1 MLDFDITKDNVRD
14 NIASGNINPRI
25 LKQLFAD
32 MQIRS
37 YAYDY
42 QIQKELVNYHE
53 ERITVKDLKQDVG
66 VNLFTDG
73 VSERVYYFPM
83 KHQLIA
89 TGKRK
94 AWRDSAVYNKAL
106 TFDELNENHK
116 LFRFNVLVF
125 VNEQL
130 YTNVRIKAKEEFT
143 HIYFR
148 YRDLSK
154 MVQTTGVNITI
165 LCIPQSVVTVVDNI
179 DATLYNKGHF
189 SFRLFNPT
197 SLYELYQCESY
208 FAFLINKETN
218 RYIMSDEMEYLG
230 DEEMF
235 HFRHDH
241 LPSDI
246 IKYKLVV
253 IGSDLLY
260 SISDLPADN
269 DQFFAT
275 ELENMPIPKDNISIL
290 VKNSDGLWKPNP
302 GSVVLTEK
310 YPNVFQVTNPED
322 YQLRLI
328 VYYADDTQNDH
339 IVYDTEMD
347 YYLNNVN
354 LLDAY
359 QNGYVPTLLKD
370 FAPMQW
376 DYALKDYFQK
386 NNGIHDA
393 NIKEPWTSFSYKLK
407 TISNIIKQWSS
418 FYLEY
423 AKRTYGFLTGWY
435 HDISKWSPERLAS
448 KERMSS
454 LEDIPLDP
462 TGREQYPTAYF
473 KEPQYVFTYKNT
485 NTYDDPTSYLFYIDG
500 KMVIPTSVLV
510 FRGYQYVYLPK
521 KRITSTSMIE
531 VERFDGVRFSKRL
544 RVPEEGVLIDLSLL
558 RGNLI
563 ANSLFIVNEAQEFA
577 NKNYKVEVI
586 DPELGTYVLDLDT
599 SVYNLLPSMT
609 LKITP
614 LFPQYNDSLI
624 SLNCNNQLITF
635 NRRNSGDDYSTGKPV
650 NFNPNGPIM
659 NVKKMVTPR
668 LRMYTK
674 DGRFLSKLSYVV
686 HKRENAKSKPKF
698 SLPVRPGET
707 REMMIAYVGYDERL
721 IYHLDE
727 IPNNGL
733 IDVEG
738 KTNRPICL
746 SYHDIYLNG
755 IKLHKNDIMI
765 ISPFKFVITTLET
778 HNTLSNL
785 EIYEKAYAD
794 DNLFKFEIDED
805 SLYLADRLFNEDD
818 KFRNELI
825 ESLDTIDPDGS
836 VEDIQFIRDWYS
848 ELLNKWLFN
857 NQLNADTRHDLE
869 FFAPLFD
876 KDFGYRLL
884 FNADD
889 RVRYKVKEENRFY
902 LWHDGSIREN
912 DGNNPV
918 HESGRFSDLE
928 GNVPNPE
935 LHMTEKE
942 FLAKG
947 SAPIDGNTVLD
958 YHTELH
964 KEPKAPQY
972 HFPSD
977 LDNKP
982 NLSNLN
988 TSADVVTITEESYS
1002 EVERTRIGTH
1012 QPVHKVSTTEVD
1024 PKPADVVIEPIEPEH
1039 VRMPSR
1045 IATPEPTLPEEG
1057 EYERVEETLTTQ
1069 ISYGLEGIELPGLQL
1084 EVYNGRHKKQ
1094 IPFKSTVGSTENATV
1109 RLRYTGT
1116 VPENEEGIITIFVM
1130 DEDKRVIYTYEMEP
1144 AEHVEIDQEF
1154 TLFTKKFNL
1163 FVKYERVYDDSNATL
1178 AFGEVDSRYTNQL
1191 VAIDAK
1197 SNEIVY
1203 RFGRPVGGQQF
1214 TILENRKYYIAL
1226 DYKPN
1231 LAAEYDRVNQL
1242 ADGDLSYQFFLNR
1255 ENHIRNYH
1263 MVFVNGELITSFDSN
1278 DLDEI
1283 TDVYRE
1289 DTAYR
1294 RILTNIISPND
1305 STIIDI
1311 KTIRITTSG
1320 NTQLVNLVPAKTI
1333 DLSNIRQS
1341 SVSYRTCSGKLI
1353 QNHFT
1358 SKNENDFMF
1367 DAEHG
1372 TSSTDIYQQ
1381 IISSDNIAKL
1391 LENKLNNP
1399 IHIGDNL
1406 YFPMNMNPIS
1416 IEVEVSMG
1424 MFDRN
1429 IANELPLANKLI
1441 RANVDLL
1448 NADNT
1453 VISSNTGTIYQEGI
1467 NARVMVNVITSDT
1480 MSSISKL
1487 SMVAQYD
1494 ASDSNTLIIE
1504 NGLTEAID
1512 ITMTLYNGVVQTI
1525 STRVEPIQTKTVTL
1539 GRSWIV
1545 QKIQTIETSAQ
1556 QFSIFVNN
1564 ETTRVKQSDLV
1575 YKSDI
1580 HKIHFHSDIVRPK
1593 TSIYTIDTSRIDSFL
1608 SGQIKISDGVT
1619 TEDIIKTTGGRFTFA
1634 SYPERNVSIFYQ
1646 FDPMAAKKSNI
1657 ELSVPDYTISQNNA
1671 FVRLSTFS
1679 DIKNSISISVDGASK
1694 EIVLD
1699 DYPDS
1704 SYNTI
1709 NDIITKT
1716 DIGHKVILAENIAVG
1731 EHVIDSLSI
1740 YSSVNHKSV
1749 AASGH
1754 NSVDIGSLLDKILNT
1769 SIDDAS
1775 ITFIVDYPS
1784 STSIRKTVTCHDLKT
1799 VRFENP
1805 VIRDKNHMHIYGNHL
1820 LFPSNASGL
1829 SIAFNIL
1836 TNTNDESLVSEE
1848 TYLNLDSVN
1857 GYASLYLSG
1866 NVINPRTPEAEIVNN
1881 EVSFT
1886 IPVEDVNVVNKID
1899 IELYNTQKKIKTIR
1913 IINNT
1918 KNIIEIASYKLRN
1931 SHINK
1936 TISKNSQYI
1945 THRGNA
1951 SRFVFNG
1958 KAESFVLSDGWE
1970 CLAIDINTSKGIKSC
1985 SVNGESIPVSEHMR
1999 IEKDNIEIIEFS

>member
-1 MLDFDITKDNVRD
+1 MLDFDITKENVRD

-37 YAYDY
+37 YTYDY

-53 ERITVKDLKQDVG
+53 ERITAKDLKQDVG

-73 VSERVYYFPM
+73 VSERIYYFPM

-94 AWRDSAVYNKAL
+94 EWRDSAVYNKAL

-148 YRDLSK
+148 YRDLAK
-154 MVQTTGVNITI
+154 MIQTTGVNITI

-179 DATLYNKGHF
+179 DATLHNKGHF

-197 SLYELYQCESY
+197 SLYELYQCDSY

-218 RYIMSDEMEYLG
+218 RYIMSDKMEYMG
-230 DEEMF
+230 EEEMF
-235 HFRHDH
+235 YFQHDH

-246 IKYKLVV
+246 TKYKLVV

-260 SISDLPADN
+260 SISDLPSDN

-359 QNGYVPTLLKD
+359 QNGYVPTLLKE
-370 FAPMQW
+370 FAPLQW

-386 NNGIHDA
+386 NNGIHEA

-435 HDISKWSPERLAS
+435 HDIAKWSPERLAS

-521 KRITSTSMIE
+521 KRITPTSMIE

-544 RVPEEGVLIDLSLL
+544 RVPEEGVLVDLSFL

-765 ISPFKFVITTLET
+765 VSPFKFVITTLET

-825 ESLDTIDPDGS
+825 ESLDKIDPDGS

-912 DGNNPV
+912 GGENPV

-942 FLAKG
+942 YLATG
-947 SAPIDGNTVLD
+947 SAPIDGNSVLD
-958 YHTELH
+958 YHTELY

-988 TSADVVTITEESYS
+988 TSADAVTVTEESYP

-1069 ISYGLEGIELPGLQL
+1069 VSYGLKGIELPGLQL
-1084 EVYNGRHKKQ
+1084 VVYNGRHKKQ
-1094 IPFKSTVGSTENATV
+1094 VPFGTTVESTENATV
-1109 RLRYTGT
+1109 ELHYSGT
-1116 VPENEEGIITIFVM
+1116 AVREDENAVITIDIEDEHDHVM
-1130 DEDKRVIYTYEMEP
+1130 YTYELEP
-1144 AEHVEIDQEF
+1144 AESVRINQM
-1154 TLFTKKFNL
+1154 FNL
-1163 FVKYERVYDDSNATL
+1163 TTRKFAVSVSREGAYSDTTASTV
-1178 AFGEVDSRYTNQL
+1178 FGNVDPRFTNQL
-1191 VAIDAK
+1191 VAVDSK
-1197 SNEIVY
+1197 TNEIIY
-1203 RFGRPVGGQQF
+1203 RFGRPSGRQEF
-1214 TILENRKYYIAL
+1214 SILENRAYHLAL
-1226 DYKPN
+1226 DYKPG
-1231 LAAEYDRVNQL
+1231 LASEYDMANRLVGDNLSHNFFNSMDNRFKTYHIVSVNGAVVKTVESKTVPGTTQNYAENTAYRL
-1242 ADGDLSYQFFLNR
+1242 ALTGDLS
-1255 ENHIRNYH
+1255 
-1263 MVFVNGELITSFDSN
+1263 
-1278 DLDEI
+1278 
-1283 TDVYRE
+1283 
-1289 DTAYR
+1289 TANAS
-1294 RILTNIISPND
+1294 L
-1305 STIIDI
+1305 IDI
-1311 KTIRITTSG
+1311 KSVRVIYSENG
-1320 NTQLVNLVPAKTI
+1320 SDVDVQLTPSMTI
-1333 DLSNIRQS
+1333 DLSKIKNS
-1341 SVSYRTCSGKLI
+1341 AVPYTSYRGKLTVVG
-1353 QNHFT
+1353 QD
-1358 SKNENDFMF
+1358 KDGYDFIF
-1367 DAEHG
+1367 EG
-1372 TSSTDIYQQ
+1372 TDRHSSTDITQQ
-1381 IISSDNIAKL
+1381 LITSNGIAELVSSGAIFKV
-1391 LENKLNNP
+1391 
-1399 IHIGDNL
+1399 IHVG
-1406 YFPMNMNPIS
+1406 
-1416 IEVEVSMG
+1416 
-1424 MFDRN
+1424 
-1429 IANELPLANKLI
+1429 NKLI
-1441 RANVDLL
+1441 LPVGSTITRIHSVATIPTFNVTLPDTLPL
-1448 NADNT
+1448 PGKLSTGTTTLMNSAGSPVVTEESKLHASGLTTTVSTSMNIGRIVENKSKLGFSVAYDNST
-1453 VISSNTGTIYQEGI
+1453 SKEFLVYNKLDHQASVTINIRNVVSKTITLTIEPMETKMVRLGSGWELVSISEINTGDVQSEIFINTESNKVQKEKLSEEHFIEKVFIKPKVIVHNYSETYTFDLSKMDPIFFGQVNITDGDRVVTIDHTDNDRFTFKTDPGKPVSLFYQFNPEKLYKPNNEDTISAIERRLHAVTRLI
-1467 NARVMVNVITSDT
+1467 NYTDVKNVITLQINDT
-1480 MSSISKL
+1480 H
-1487 SMVAQYD
+1487 
-1494 ASDSNTLIIE
+1494 
-1504 NGLTEAID
+1504 
-1512 ITMTLYNGVVQTI
+1512 
-1525 STRVEPIQTKTVTL
+1525 
-1539 GRSWIV
+1539 
-1545 QKIQTIETSAQ
+1545 
-1556 QFSIFVNN
+1556 
-1564 ETTRVKQSDLV
+1564 
-1575 YKSDI
+1575 I
-1580 HKIHFHSDIVRPK
+1580 HKINLREETISFKEANSILSNLVKGDIVKLIDNLSPGNHRIYGSTISKDIVLWNKHKYSGFWKMFTPLFLVLVLSDTRGTRFTTRATYPESTGLGEIQKTIDENNLHLIAGEVNSIDTDGGLIDVLDDGYWLFPRKPQQLEFVVSNIKESYTTIRINNVKVRTPTSSDIVKRPDIDIPVVNGTAK
-1593 TSIYTIDTSRIDSFL
+1593 WSIYDNEIYSEIWF
-1608 SGQIKISDGVT
+1608 
-1619 TEDIIKTTGGRFTFA
+1619 
-1634 SYPERNVSIFYQ
+1634 NVSYI
-1646 FDPMAAKKSNI
+1646 
-1657 ELSVPDYTISQNNA
+1657 
-1671 FVRLSTFS
+1671 
-1679 DIKNSISISVDGASK
+1679 
-1694 EIVLD
+1694 
-1699 DYPDS
+1699 
-1704 SYNTI
+1704 
-1709 NDIITKT
+1709 
-1716 DIGHKVILAENIAVG
+1716 
-1731 EHVIDSLSI
+1731 
-1740 YSSVNHKSV
+1740 
-1749 AASGH
+1749 
-1754 NSVDIGSLLDKILNT
+1754 
-1769 SIDDAS
+1769 
-1775 ITFIVDYPS
+1775 
-1784 STSIRKTVTCHDLKT
+1784 
-1799 VRFENP
+1799 
-1805 VIRDKNHMHIYGNHL
+1805 DKNG
-1820 LFPSNASGL
+1820 
-1829 SIAFNIL
+1829 
-1836 TNTNDESLVSEE
+1836 
-1848 TYLNLDSVN
+1848 
-1857 GYASLYLSG
+1857 
-1866 NVINPRTPEAEIVNN
+1866 R
-1881 EVSFT
+1881 
-1886 IPVEDVNVVNKID
+1886 
-1899 IELYNTQKKIKTIR
+1899 
-1913 IINNT
+1913 
-1918 KNIIEIASYKLRN
+1918 SY
-1931 SHINK
+1931 
-1936 TISKNSQYI
+1936 
-1945 THRGNA
+1945 
-1951 SRFVFNG
+1951 
-1958 KAESFVLSDGWE
+1958 
-1970 CLAIDINTSKGIKSC
+1970 
-1985 SVNGESIPVSEHMR
+1985 
-1999 IEKDNIEIIEFS
+1999 

>member
-1 MLDFDITKDNVRD
+1 MLDFDITKENVRD

-37 YAYDY
+37 YTYDY
-42 QIQKELVNYHE
+42 QIQKDLVNYHE
-53 ERITVKDLKQDVG
+53 ERITAKQLKRDVG

-94 AWRDSAVYNKAL
+94 EWRDSTVYNKAL

-125 VNEQL
+125 VNEKL

-148 YRDLSK
+148 YRDLAK
-154 MVQTTGVNITI
+154 IIQTTGVNITI

-218 RYIMSDEMEYLG
+218 RYIMSDKMVYMGE
-230 DEEMF
+230 EEMF
-235 HFRHDH
+235 HFQHEH

-246 IKYKLVV
+246 TKYKLVL

-347 YYLNNVN
+347 YYLSNVN

-359 QNGYVPTLLKD
+359 QNGYVPTLLKE

-386 NNGIHDA
+386 NNGIHKA

-435 HDISKWSPERLAS
+435 HDIAKWSPERLAS

-500 KMVIPTSVLV
+500 KMVVPTSVLV

-521 KRITSTSMIE
+521 KRITPTSMIE

-544 RVPEEGVLIDLSLL
+544 RVPEEGVLVDLSFL

-586 DPELGTYVLDLDT
+586 DPEVGTYVLDLDT

-635 NRRNSGDDYSTGKPV
+635 NRRNSGDDYSTGKTV

-668 LRMYTK
+668 LRMYTN

-707 REMMIAYVGYDERL
+707 REMMIAYIGYDERL

-785 EIYEKAYAD
+785 EIYEKMYAD

-876 KDFGYRLL
+876 KDFGNRLL

-912 DGNNPV
+912 GGENPV
-918 HESGRFSDLE
+918 HEPNRFSELE
-928 GNVPNPE
+928 GNIPNPE

-988 TSADVVTITEESYS
+988 TSADAVTVTEGSYS
-1002 EVERTRIGTH
+1002 DVERARIGTH
-1012 QPVHKVSTTEVD
+1012 QPVHRVSTTEVD

-1057 EYERVEETLTTQ
+1057 EYERVEETLTTEVN
-1069 ISYGLEGIELPGLQL
+1069 YGLKGIELPGLQL
-1084 EVYNGRHKKQ
+1084 VVYNGRHKKQ
-1094 IPFKSTVGSTENATV
+1094 VPFGTTVESTENATV
-1109 RLRYTGT
+1109 QLRYSGT
-1116 VPENEEGIITIFVM
+1116 AVGGDENAAITIDIADEHDHVM
-1130 DEDKRVIYTYEMEP
+1130 YTYELGPSES
-1144 AEHVEIDQEF
+1144 VTIDQ
-1154 TLFTKKFNL
+1154 LFNL
-1163 FVKYERVYDDSNATL
+1163 TTRKFAVSVSRKTVEYSTITASVT
-1178 AFGEVDSRYTNQL
+1178 FGDVDPRFTNQL
-1191 VAIDAK
+1191 VAIDSK
-1197 SNEIVY
+1197 TNEIIY
-1203 RFGRPVGGQQF
+1203 RFGRPSGKQEF
-1214 TILENRKYYIAL
+1214 TILENRTYRLAL
-1226 DYKPN
+1226 DYSPS
-1231 LAAEYDRVNQL
+1231 LASEYDVANRLVGNN
-1242 ADGDLSYQFFLNR
+1242 LSHNFFNSIPNRSKTYHVVTLNGAVVKTVESKTVSATTQNYA
-1255 ENHIRNYH
+1255 EN
-1263 MVFVNGELITSFDSN
+1263 
-1278 DLDEI
+1278 
-1283 TDVYRE
+1283 
-1289 DTAYR
+1289 TAYR
-1294 RILTNIISPND
+1294 IALTDELSTANSPLINIKSIRMNYSQSGSD
-1305 STIIDI
+1305 VDI
-1311 KTIRITTSG
+1311 
-1320 NTQLVNLVPAKTI
+1320 QLTPSVTI
-1333 DLSNIRQS
+1333 DLSQIKNS
-1341 SVSYRTCSGKLI
+1341 TVPYTSYRGKLI
-1353 QNHFT
+1353 VNGQEHDGD
-1358 SKNENDFMF
+1358 DFVF
-1367 DAEHG
+1367 EG
-1372 TSSTDIYQQ
+1372 TDRHSSTDMTQRLLSANGVSELV
-1381 IISSDNIAKL
+1381 SSGAIFRV
-1391 LENKLNNP
+1391 
-1399 IHIGDNL
+1399 IHVG
-1406 YFPMNMNPIS
+1406 
-1416 IEVEVSMG
+1416 
-1424 MFDRN
+1424 
-1429 IANELPLANKLI
+1429 NKLI
-1441 RANVDLL
+1441 LPVGSTITRINSVAMIPTFN
-1448 NADNT
+1448 
-1453 VISSNTGTIYQEGI
+1453 GTISDTLPLPGRLSSGTATLMNSAGSPVVTAESELHANGSTTTVSTSMNIGRVVENGSRLGFSVNYDTSTTREILVYNKLSHQATVEYVVTNLGHSETRRFTMEPMETKTLRFGGGWEFDSFGTIGSEEEFDTFINTELNKVESGSRWDDSSIEKLFIKPKVIVHEYTEIYKFSIAKMDSIFSGQVHVTDGDRVVTIEKNDTISEFVFKTDPGKRVSVFYQFNPEKLYKPDTEDSTSAI
-1467 NARVMVNVITSDT
+1467 YKRSHAITRLIDYNDIKNVITLQINDGRIHKLDLQKENISFKYANTIASKLVKGDKVILVENLSPGRHAIYG
-1480 MSSISKL
+1480 SSISKDTVLWKNNISSGFWVVYIPVFLNFVFEPEL
-1487 SMVAQYD
+1487 SYTLKVIYPKDTGLGEIQKTINED
-1494 ASDSNTLIIE
+1494 NTHLE
-1504 NGLTEAID
+1504 PGNKNTTMDKNG
-1512 ITMTLYNGVVQTI
+1512 
-1525 STRVEPIQTKTVTL
+1525 
-1539 GRSWIV
+1539 
-1545 QKIQTIETSAQ
+1545 
-1556 QFSIFVNN
+1556 
-1564 ETTRVKQSDLV
+1564 DLV
-1575 YKSDI
+1575 DL
-1580 HKIHFHSDIVRPK
+1580 V
-1593 TSIYTIDTSRIDSFL
+1593 
-1608 SGQIKISDGVT
+1608 
-1619 TEDIIKTTGGRFTFA
+1619 GGEWLF
-1634 SYPERNVSIFYQ
+1634 PRNPQ
-1646 FDPMAAKKSNI
+1646 QI
-1657 ELSVPDYTISQNNA
+1657 ELTV
-1671 FVRLSTFS
+1671 S
-1679 DIKNSISISVDGASK
+1679 DIKKPFVRM
-1694 EIVLD
+1694 
-1699 DYPDS
+1699 
-1704 SYNTI
+1704 
-1709 NDIITKT
+1709 
-1716 DIGHKVILAENIAVG
+1716 
-1731 EHVIDSLSI
+1731 VIDS
-1740 YSSVNHKSV
+1740 
-1749 AASGH
+1749 ASG
-1754 NSVDIGSLLDKILNT
+1754 SLKKIIVPVINGT
-1769 SIDDAS
+1769 AKATIP
-1775 ITFIVDYPS
+1775 IEGRTFISFNTFFMKENDTNPS
-1784 STSIRKTVTCHDLKT
+1784 I
-1799 VRFENP
+1799 
-1805 VIRDKNHMHIYGNHL
+1805 
-1820 LFPSNASGL
+1820 
-1829 SIAFNIL
+1829 
-1836 TNTNDESLVSEE
+1836 
-1848 TYLNLDSVN
+1848 
-1857 GYASLYLSG
+1857 
-1866 NVINPRTPEAEIVNN
+1866 
-1881 EVSFT
+1881 
-1886 IPVEDVNVVNKID
+1886 
-1899 IELYNTQKKIKTIR
+1899 
-1913 IINNT
+1913 
-1918 KNIIEIASYKLRN
+1918 
-1931 SHINK
+1931 
-1936 TISKNSQYI
+1936 
-1945 THRGNA
+1945 
-1951 SRFVFNG
+1951 
-1958 KAESFVLSDGWE
+1958 
-1970 CLAIDINTSKGIKSC
+1970 
-1985 SVNGESIPVSEHMR
+1985 
-1999 IEKDNIEIIEFS
+1999 

>member
-1 MLDFDITKDNVRD
+1 MLDFDITKENVRD

-37 YAYDY
+37 YTYDY

-53 ERITVKDLKQDVG
+53 ERITAKDLKLDVG

-73 VSERVYYFPM
+73 ISERIYYFPM

-94 AWRDSAVYNKAL
+94 EWRDSAVYNKAL

-125 VNEQL
+125 VNEKL

-148 YRDLSK
+148 YRDLAK
-154 MVQTTGVNITI
+154 MIQTTGVNITI

-218 RYIMSDEMEYLG
+218 RYIMSDKMVYMGE
-230 DEEMF
+230 EEMF
-235 HFRHDH
+235 HFQHEH

-246 IKYKLVV
+246 TKYKLVV

-347 YYLNNVN
+347 YYLSNVN

-359 QNGYVPTLLKD
+359 QNGYVPTLLKE
-370 FAPMQW
+370 FTPMQW

-386 NNGIHDA
+386 NNGIHKA

-435 HDISKWSPERLAS
+435 HDIAKWSPERLAS
-448 KERMSS
+448 KERMNS
-454 LEDIPLDP
+454 LADIPLDP

-500 KMVIPTSVLV
+500 KMVVPTSVLV

-521 KRITSTSMIE
+521 KRITPTSMIE

-544 RVPEEGVLIDLSLL
+544 RVPEEGVLVDLSFL

-599 SVYNLLPSMT
+599 SVYNLLPSMS

-624 SLNCNNQLITF
+624 SLNCNNQLVTF
-635 NRRNSGDDYSTGKPV
+635 NRRNSGDDYSTGKTV

-707 REMMIAYVGYDERL
+707 REMMIAYIGYDERL

-778 HNTLSNL
+778 HNTLANL
-785 EIYEKAYAD
+785 EIYEKMYAD

-825 ESLDTIDPDGS
+825 ESLDKIDPDGS

-876 KDFGYRLL
+876 KDFGNRLL

-912 DGNNPV
+912 GGENPV
-918 HESGRFSDLE
+918 HEPNRFSELE
-928 GNVPNPE
+928 GNIPNPE

-988 TSADVVTITEESYS
+988 TSADAVTVTEESYS
-1002 EVERTRIGTH
+1002 GVERTRIGTH

-1024 PKPADVVIEPIEPEH
+1024 PKPDDVVIEPIEPEH

-1057 EYERVEETLTTQ
+1057 EYERVEETLTTEV
-1069 ISYGLEGIELPGLQL
+1069 SYGLQGIELPGLQL
-1084 EVYNGRHKKQ
+1084 VVYNGRHKKQ
-1094 IPFKSTVGSTENATV
+1094 VPFGTTVESTENATV
-1109 RLRYTGT
+1109 QLRYSGT
-1116 VPENEEGIITIFVM
+1116 PVHADENTAITIDIADEQDHVM
-1130 DEDKRVIYTYEMEP
+1130 YTYELGPSESV
-1144 AEHVEIDQEF
+1144 AIDQ
-1154 TLFTKKFNL
+1154 LFNL
-1163 FVKYERVYDDSNATL
+1163 TTRKFALSVTRKTVVYANITASVT
-1178 AFGEVDSRYTNQL
+1178 FGDVDPRFTNQL
-1191 VAIDAK
+1191 VAIDSK
-1197 SNEIVY
+1197 TNEIIY
-1203 RFGRPVGGQQF
+1203 RFGRPSGKQEF
-1214 TILENRKYYIAL
+1214 TILENRTYRLAL
-1226 DYKPN
+1226 DYTPS
-1231 LAAEYDRVNQL
+1231 LASEYDVANRLV
-1242 ADGDLSYQFFLNR
+1242 GDNLSHNFFNSIPNRSKTYHIVTLNGAVVKTVESKTISSTTQNYA
-1255 ENHIRNYH
+1255 EN
-1263 MVFVNGELITSFDSN
+1263 
-1278 DLDEI
+1278 
-1283 TDVYRE
+1283 
-1289 DTAYR
+1289 TAYR
-1294 RILTNIISPND
+1294 INLTDELPATDSPLINIKSIRMNYSQSGSGSD
-1305 STIIDI
+1305 VDI
-1311 KTIRITTSG
+1311 
-1320 NTQLVNLVPAKTI
+1320 QLTPSVTI
-1333 DLSNIRQS
+1333 DLSQIKNSTIPYT
-1341 SVSYRTCSGKLI
+1341 SYRGKMI
-1353 QNHFT
+1353 VNGQDHDGD
-1358 SKNENDFMF
+1358 DFVF
-1367 DAEHG
+1367 EG
-1372 TSSTDIYQQ
+1372 TDRHSSTDMTQRLLSVNGVSELVSSGAIFRVIHVGNKLILPVGSTITRINSVAMIPTFNGAISDTLPLPGRLSSGTATLMNSTGSPVVTADSELHANGSTTTVSTSMNIGRVVENGSRLGFSVNYDTSTTREILVYNKLSHQATVEYVVTNLGHSETRRFTMEPMETKTLRFGGGWEFDSFGTIGSEEEFDTFINTESNKVESGSSRWDDNSIEKLFIKPKVVVPKYTEEYVFNIYDLDSILFGQ
-1381 IISSDNIAKL
+1381 IQVSDGERVEVIEDTDSNKFTFKTLPGRTVSVLYQFNPSKLFEPKYVDLESSTTSRTNGLSRLVNYLDVSNIVTIQVDNGRVYKPTLAKLNVRLESAISARAQLTKGSPIVLAEGLSPGAHSINSASISKKDSDSVVATVSGLWELYHAGIGNILDNIGCSVELKL
-1391 LENKLNNP
+1391 TYPETTGLGTLKRKVVLREKRSDLLDRVTDFDSNELINLINNSW
-1399 IHIGDNL
+1399 
-1406 YFPMNMNPIS
+1406 YFPKNPIS
-1416 IEVEVSMG
+1416 VEIEILNINPINYTNDNGSFEIKKLFDSIRFSNVHGTESRIPIVHNSANITITDLTEKTVSINTTLDYSG
-1424 MFDRN
+1424 ERTDIYFEN
-1429 IANELPLANKLI
+1429 STK
-1441 RANVDLL
+1441 
-1448 NADNT
+1448 NT
-1453 VISSNTGTIYQEGI
+1453 VHI
-1467 NARVMVNVITSDT
+1467 N
-1480 MSSISKL
+1480 K
-1487 SMVAQYD
+1487 
-1494 ASDSNTLIIE
+1494 
-1504 NGLTEAID
+1504 
-1512 ITMTLYNGVVQTI
+1512 MTLYNSMVNRTYVVTKYSTPFFWMDMYTFNHETQT
-1525 STRVEPIQTKTVTL
+1525 
-1539 GRSWIV
+1539 
-1545 QKIQTIETSAQ
+1545 
-1556 QFSIFVNN
+1556 
-1564 ETTRVKQSDLV
+1564 
-1575 YKSDI
+1575 
-1580 HKIHFHSDIVRPK
+1580 
-1593 TSIYTIDTSRIDSFL
+1593 L
-1608 SGQIKISDGVT
+1608 SLPAGWK
-1619 TEDIIKTTGGRFTFA
+1619 
-1634 SYPERNVSIFYQ
+1634 
-1646 FDPMAAKKSNI
+1646 
-1657 ELSVPDYTISQNNA
+1657 L
-1671 FVRLSTFS
+1671 
-1679 DIKNSISISVDGASK
+1679 ISVD
-1694 EIVLD
+1694 I
-1699 DYPDS
+1699 
-1704 SYNTI
+1704 
-1709 NDIITKT
+1709 
-1716 DIGHKVILAENIAVG
+1716 
-1731 EHVIDSLSI
+1731 
-1740 YSSVNHKSV
+1740 
-1749 AASGH
+1749 
-1754 NSVDIGSLLDKILNT
+1754 
-1769 SIDDAS
+1769 
-1775 ITFIVDYPS
+1775 
-1784 STSIRKTVTCHDLKT
+1784 
-1799 VRFENP
+1799 
-1805 VIRDKNHMHIYGNHL
+1805 
-1820 LFPSNASGL
+1820 
-1829 SIAFNIL
+1829 
-1836 TNTNDESLVSEE
+1836 
-1848 TYLNLDSVN
+1848 
-1857 GYASLYLSG
+1857 
-1866 NVINPRTPEAEIVNN
+1866 TPEE
-1881 EVSFT
+1881 
-1886 IPVEDVNVVNKID
+1886 
-1899 IELYNTQKKIKTIR
+1899 
-1913 IINNT
+1913 
-1918 KNIIEIASYKLRN
+1918 AS
-1931 SHINK
+1931 S
-1936 TISKNSQYI
+1936 
-1945 THRGNA
+1945 
-1951 SRFVFNG
+1951 
-1958 KAESFVLSDGWE
+1958 
-1970 CLAIDINTSKGIKSC
+1970 CLVD
-1985 SVNGESIPVSEHMR
+1985 GESINISSTPIH
-1999 IEKDNIEIIEFS
+1999 IEKENIKAIVFR